1 MSKWIEKKTAPVLP
15 IYFVGLVW
23 LVCGLIL
30 PLYKLWALLAA
41 AALSAVAYV
50 LGSRLCPKRVEL
62 VEQPFLTG
70 SEDADAML
78 TLIQGHIKTLHTL
91 DEQIP
96 DDALSAAIRRM
107 EQAGQAIMDEVEQRP
122 DKAKIIRRFANHY
135 LPDAV
140 KILTAYAR
148 LEQQGVKG
156 DNAAALRAEVEQNAA
171 SIAAAFENQLD
182 ALYSAEVLDIGAD
195 LDVLQSMMK
204 GQGL

>member
-1 MSKWIEKKTAPVLP
+1 
-15 IYFVGLVW
+15 
-23 LVCGLIL
+23 
-30 PLYKLWALLAA
+30 
-41 AALSAVAYV
+41 
-50 LGSRLCPKRVEL
+50 
-62 VEQPFLTG
+62 
-70 SEDADAML
+70 
-78 TLIQGHIKTLHTL
+78 
-91 DEQIP
+91 
-96 DDALSAAIRRM
+96 M